1 MAPRIKYR
9 AYDLANM
16 PFNNKTADH
25 AIGSAPSSAGG
36 CSDGAPSE

>member
-16 PFNNKTADH
+16 PFNNKTHITDIERAEL
-25 AIGSAPSSAGG
+25 ATWVVAG
-36 CSDGAPSE
+36 AHI